1 MSVKYRLYQDKREN
15 STSENKWYAR
25 TVYDVSDDL
34 TTSQLCDDI
43 QESTTLTRAD
53 VKACIEAFIVNI
65 KRGLLAGRRVKLDG
79 LGTFKVGIKTK
90 GAENLANFTVAG
102 NIKGARVIFMP
113 HSTTYFSGGK
123 RHSLKTMLSGIG
135 FREQRF
141 YDVAKPKKGDDGQGD
156 DVQP

>member
-65 KRGLLAGRRVKLDG
+65 KRGLLAGRRV
-79 LGTFKVGIKTK
+79 
-90 GAENLANFTVAG
+90 
-102 NIKGARVIFMP
+102 
-113 HSTTYFSGGK
+113 
-123 RHSLKTMLSGIG
+123 
-135 FREQRF
+135 
-141 YDVAKPKKGDDGQGD
+141 
-156 DVQP
+156 

>member
-65 KRGLLAGRRVKLDG
+65 KRGLLAG
-79 LGTFKVGIKTK
+79 
-90 GAENLANFTVAG
+90 NLANFTVAG
-102 NIKGARVIFMP
+102 NIKGAHVIFMP